1 MANSGEGRAKAREP
15 LRSHYFTVF
24 RYRENGTSEEHYLEV
39 LRDERCDRRRARAAC
54 ESLSV
59 HHNPRLRLADRTRT
73 STCRQAGGEERTKS
87 ADHAVR
93 TDSRGKRGGD
103 RTTPGT
109 ESRGKRYGDKTT
121 QSDASPGRCRQ
132 NCDSG
137 VAEPGA
143 RGRHH
148 TEVHRYALDTRRRST
163 DRCHARLSIEMSV
176 IDPAVLPVQNQL
188 LLAALQALFIPSCPG
203 ICIERVR
210 SLQDIVNPAVMRCEV
225 RPTFWCRSY
234 ENCKAALFLSS
245 EAKRKVKHER
255 QFLLRALRYILQT
268 TEIAVF
274 IVV

>member
-1 MANSGEGRAKAREP
+1 
-15 LRSHYFTVF
+15 
-24 RYRENGTSEEHYLEV
+24 
-39 LRDERCDRRRARAAC
+39 
-54 ESLSV
+54 
-59 HHNPRLRLADRTRT
+59 
-73 STCRQAGGEERTKS
+73 
-87 ADHAVR
+87 
-93 TDSRGKRGGD
+93 
-103 RTTPGT
+103 
-109 ESRGKRYGDKTT
+109 
-121 QSDASPGRCRQ
+121 
-132 NCDSG
+132 
-137 VAEPGA
+137 
-143 RGRHH
+143 
-148 TEVHRYALDTRRRST
+148 
-163 DRCHARLSIEMSV
+163 MSV
-176 IDPAVLPVQNQL
+176 TDPAVLPVQNQL